1 MNVYRVYKC
10 LVTTLCVI
18 TPMFGS
24 DISSSLTSFFN
35 KMGMA
40 SNITPPALFK
50 DQAAGYVTGGGMS
63 FSGNVMDTKLGH
75 VEMPS
80 IRYGNCGDID
90 IYAGGFSFVSGAK
103 IVETL
108 KNVATSSA
116 GYAFMLAL
124 ETVSPQ
130 FANNVKQLQSWAN
143 TINGIGINSCETAA
157 SLVSA
162 VWPRSQAASQAI
174 CRSSAAAG
182 GIMRDYIDARQG
194 CSESSSYSSTMIRA
208 ETENPNILKDEFNI
222 AWKVIHDD
230 PFFAEGID
238 GVALKQVFMSITGT
252 VVAMKTPRAEKISDV
267 GIKISV
273 YPSKV
278 FDEQFMQKLMEGG
291 SAPIYSCLDSGSS
304 TKCLEVSESTVVIEP
319 DLAIKSKVET
329 LLGRMQRK
337 VTTDES
343 FTDEEVALLNKT
355 RLPLLRILNVMSAYR
370 QGAAPISLAEYADAV
385 AIDIVC
391 QYIRNVLDVIRLNI
405 ARKMHLQF
413 DASVLERYEESLN
426 RVEARVREYEQKTQ
440 KRMDQL
446 LAIERKL
453 NLLEK
458 DIFSRMRATA
468 PY

>member
-1 MNVYRVYKC
+1 MISSKYRV
-10 LVTTLCVI
+10 LFVSVLMLNVTS
-18 TPMFGS
+18 GS

-35 KMGMA
+35 KMGVA

-50 DQAAGYVTGGGMS
+50 DQAAGYATGGGIS
-63 FSGNVMDTKLGH
+63 FSGNVMDTKLVH

-80 IRYGNCGDID
+80 VRYGNCGDID
-90 IYAGGFSFVSGAK
+90 IYAGGFSFISGEK
-103 IVETL
+103 IVQTL
-108 KNVATSSA
+108 KSVATSSA

-162 VWPRSQAASQAI
+162 VWPRSQMATQAI
-174 CRSSAAAG
+174 CRSQAAG
-182 GIMRDYIDARQG
+182 SGVMSDYISSRHG
-194 CSESSSYSSTMIRA
+194 CSEASAYSSTMNRA

-230 PFFAEGID
+230 PFFAAGS
-238 GVALKQVFMSITGT
+238 GGAALKHVFMSITGT
-252 VVAMKTPRAEKISDV
+252 VVAKKQPGGKLKVDAF
-267 GIKISV
+267 
-273 YPSKV
+273 PSKV

-291 SAPIYSCLDSGSS
+291 SAPIYSCRDLGST
-304 TKCLEVSESTVVIEP
+304 TKCLEVSESTVAIGS
-319 DLAIKSKVET
+319 DLAIKSRVET

-337 VTTDES
+337 IKTDEP
-343 FTDEEVALLNKT
+343 FTDEEIALLNKT

-405 ARKMHLQF
+405 ARKMQIQF

-426 RVEARVREYEQKTQ
+426 RVESRVREYEQKTQ

-458 DIFSRMRATA
+458 DIFSRMRSTA

>member
-1 MNVYRVYKC
+1 MNVYRVNRC
-10 LVTTLCVI
+10 LIVI
-18 TPMFGS
+18 ISVIYPVFGS

-40 SNITPPALFK
+40 SNVTPPALFK
-50 DQAAGYVTGGGMS
+50 DQAAGYATGGGIS

-90 IYAGGFSFVSGAK
+90 IYAGGFSFISGEK
-103 IVETL
+103 IVQTL
-108 KNVATSSA
+108 KSVATSSA

-174 CRSSAAAG
+174 CRSSAASG
-182 GIMRDYIDARQG
+182 GIMRDYIDARHG
-194 CSESSSYSSTMIRA
+194 CSESSRYNSEMRK
-208 ETENPNILKDEFNI
+208 TEQSNPNILKDEFNI

-230 PFFAEGID
+230 PFFSEVG
-238 GVALKQVFMSITGT
+238 GEQLKYLFMSITGT
-252 VVAMKTPRAEKISDV
+252 VVAMKTPGTRENPE
-267 GIKISV
+267 GGLKISV

-278 FDEQFMQKLMEGG
+278 FDEQFMQRLMEGG
-291 SAPIYSCLDSGSS
+291 GAPIYSCRDSGS
-304 TKCLEVSESTVVIEP
+304 TKKCLEVSESTVAIGA
-319 DLAIKSKVET
+319 DLAIKAKVET

-337 VTTDES
+337 VTTDEAFS
-343 FTDEEVALLNKT
+343 DEEIALLNKT

-405 ARKMHLQF
+405 SRKMQIQF
-413 DASVLERYEESLN
+413 DSTVLERYEESLN
-426 RVEARVREYEQKTQ
+426 RVEARVREYEHKTQ

>member
-1 MNVYRVYKC
+1 MSVWMLN
-10 LVTTLCVI
+10 I
-18 TPMFGS
+18 AHGS

-35 KMGMA
+35 KMGVA
-40 SNITPPALFK
+40 SNITPAALFK
-50 DQAAGYVTGGGMS
+50 DQAAGYATGGGIS
-63 FSGNVMDTKLGH
+63 ISGNVMDSKLAH
-75 VEMPS
+75 IEMPS

-90 IYAGGFSFVSGAK
+90 IYAGGFSFISGEK
-103 IVETL
+103 IVQTL
-108 KNVATSSA
+108 KSVATSSA

-162 VWPRSQAASQAI
+162 VWPRSQMATQAI
-174 CRSSAAAG
+174 CRSQAAG
-182 GIMRDYIDARQG
+182 SGIMSDYISSRHG
-194 CSESSSYSSTMIRA
+194 CAESSSYSSTMSRA

-230 PFFAEGID
+230 PFFAAGS
-238 GVALKQVFMSITGT
+238 GGAALKQVFMSITGT
-252 VVAMKTPRAEKISDV
+252 VVAKKQPGGKLKVDAF
-267 GIKISV
+267 
-273 YPSKV
+273 PSKV
-278 FDEQFMQKLMEGG
+278 FDEQFMQNLMDGG
-291 SAPIYSCLDSGSS
+291 SAPIYSCRDSGST
-304 TKCLEVSESTVVIEP
+304 TKCLEVSESTVAIGK
-319 DLAIKSKVET
+319 DLAIKSKVEI
-329 LLGRMQRK
+329 LLSRMQHM
-337 VTTDES
+337 VTTDEP
-343 FTDEEVALLNKT
+343 FPEDGEEIALLNKT

-405 ARKMHLQF
+405 SRKMQIQF

-426 RVEARVREYEQKTQ
+426 RVEARVREYEHNTQ

-458 DIFSRMRATA
+458 DIFSRMRA
-468 PY
+468 PIPF

>member
-1 MNVYRVYKC
+1 METVEILIFMLEGSRLSRVKK
-10 LVTTLCVI
+10 V
-18 TPMFGS
+18 
-24 DISSSLTSFFN
+24 
-35 KMGMA
+35 
-40 SNITPPALFK
+40 
-50 DQAAGYVTGGGMS
+50 Q
-63 FSGNVMDTKLGH
+63 
-75 VEMPS
+75 
-80 IRYGNCGDID
+80 
-90 IYAGGFSFVSGAK
+90 
-103 IVETL
+103 TL
-108 KNVATSSA
+108 KSVATSSA

-162 VWPRSQAASQAI
+162 VWPRSQMASQAI
-174 CRSSAAAG
+174 CRSQAAG
-182 GIMRDYIDARQG
+182 GGIMSDYVSSRHG
-194 CSESSSYSSTMIRA
+194 CAESSSYSSTMSRA

-230 PFFAEGID
+230 PFFAAGS
-238 GVALKQVFMSITGT
+238 GGSSLKHMFMSITGT
-252 VVAMKTPRAEKISDV
+252 VVVKKQQGGKLKIDAF
-267 GIKISV
+267 
-273 YPSKV
+273 PSKV
-278 FDEQFMQKLMEGG
+278 FDEQFMQKLMDGG
-291 SAPIYSCLDSGSS
+291 SAPIYSCQDSGST
-304 TKCLEVSESTVVIEP
+304 TKCLNVSESTVVIGA
-319 DLAIKSKVET
+319 DLAIKAKVET

-337 VTTDES
+337 VTTDEP
-343 FTDEEVALLNKT
+343 FTDEEIALLNKT

-405 ARKMHLQF
+405 TRKMQIQF

-426 RVEARVREYEQKTQ
+426 RVEARVLEYEHKTQ

>member
-1 MNVYRVYKC
+1 MLNV
-10 LVTTLCVI
+10 TQ
-18 TPMFGS
+18 GS

-50 DQAAGYVTGGGMS
+50 DQAAGYATGGGIS
-63 FSGNVMDTKLGH
+63 FSGNVMDSKLAH
-75 VEMPS
+75 IEMPS

-90 IYAGGFSFVSGAK
+90 IYAGGFSFISGEK
-103 IVETL
+103 IVQTL
-108 KNVATSSA
+108 KSVATSSA

-130 FANNVKQLQSWAN
+130 LANNVKQLQSWAN

-162 VWPRSQAASQAI
+162 VWPRSQEASNAI
-174 CRSSAAAG
+174 CRSSAASG
-182 GIMRDYIDARQG
+182 GIMRDYIDARHA
-194 CSESSSYSSTMIRA
+194 CSEPSQYSTMMNKA
-208 ETENPNILKDEFNI
+208 ERENPHILKDEFNI

-230 PFFAEGID
+230 PFFAAGS
-238 GVALKQVFMSITGT
+238 GGAALKHVFMSITGT
-252 VVAMKTPRAEKISDV
+252 VVVKKQPGGKLKIDAF
-267 GIKISV
+267 
-273 YPSKV
+273 PSKV

-291 SAPIYSCLDSGSS
+291 RAPIYSCRDTGST
-304 TKCLEVSESTVVIEP
+304 TKCLEVSESTVTIGP

-337 VTTDES
+337 VTTDEA
-343 FTDEEVALLNKT
+343 FTDEEIALLNKT

-370 QGAAPISLAEYADAV
+370 QGAAPISLAEYADVV

-405 ARKMHLQF
+405 SRKMQIQF
-413 DASVLERYEESLN
+413 DATVLERYEESLN
-426 RVEARVREYEQKTQ
+426 RVEARVREYEHKTQ
-440 KRMDQL
+440 RRMDQL

>member
-1 MNVYRVYKC
+1 MNAYH
-10 LVTTLCVI
+10 TLSYSICRGVI
-18 TPMFGS
+18 ITVLGLHPSLGS

-35 KMGMA
+35 KMGVA

-50 DQAAGYVTGGGMS
+50 DQAAGYATGGGLS
-63 FSGNVMDTKLGH
+63 FSGNVMDANIAH

-90 IYAGGFSFVSGAK
+90 IYAGGFSFISGDQ
-103 IVETL
+103 IVRTL
-108 KNVATSSA
+108 KSVASSA
-116 GYAFMLAL
+116 TGYAFMLAL

-162 VWPRSQAASQAI
+162 AWPRTQMASQAI
-174 CRSSAAAG
+174 CRSQAATS
-182 GIMRDYIDARQG
+182 GIMSDYIASRHG
-194 CSESSSYSSTMIRA
+194 CAEPTTYGTTMARA

-222 AWKVIHDD
+222 AWKVIQDD
-230 PFFAEGID
+230 PFFSVGS
-238 GVALKQVFMSITGT
+238 GGSALKHLFMSITGT
-252 VVAMKTPRAEKISDV
+252 VIAKKQLGGKLKVEAF
-267 GIKISV
+267 
-273 YPSKV
+273 PSKV

-291 SAPIYSCLDSGSS
+291 SAPVYRCRDVG
-304 TKCLEVSESTVVIEP
+304 TKCLEMEASTASIGA
-319 DLAIKSKVET
+319 DLAIKSKIET

-337 VTTDES
+337 VITDEP
-343 FTDEEVALLNKT
+343 FTEEEVALLNKT

-385 AIDIVC
+385 AIDMVC

-405 ARKMHLQF
+405 SRKMQIQF
-413 DASVLERYEESLN
+413 DASVLERYEASLN

-440 KRMDQL
+440 RRMDQL

>member
-1 MNVYRVYKC
+1 MISPKYSVLFVSV
-10 LVTTLCVI
+10 LMLSVTQ
-18 TPMFGS
+18 GS

-35 KMGMA
+35 KIGMA

-50 DQAAGYVTGGGMS
+50 DQAAGYATGGGIS
-63 FSGNVMDTKLGH
+63 FSGNVMDSKLAH
-75 VEMPS
+75 IEMPS

-90 IYAGGFSFVSGAK
+90 IYAGGFSFISGEK
-103 IVETL
+103 IVQTL
-108 KNVATSSA
+108 KSVATSSA

-162 VWPRSQAASQAI
+162 VWPRSQMASQAI
-174 CRSSAAAG
+174 CRSQASG
-182 GIMRDYIDARQG
+182 SGIMSDYISSRHG
-194 CSESSSYSSTMIRA
+194 CSEASAYNSTMNRA
-208 ETENPNILKDEFNI
+208 ETENPNILQDEFNI

-230 PFFAEGID
+230 PFFAAGSG

-252 VVAMKTPRAEKISDV
+252 VVAKKQPGGKLKVDAF
-267 GIKISV
+267 
-273 YPSKV
+273 PSKV
-278 FDEQFMQKLMEGG
+278 FDEQFMQKLRDGG
-291 SAPIYSCLDSGSS
+291 SAPIYSCRDSGST
-304 TKCLEVSESTVVIEP
+304 TKCLEVSESTVAIGAE
-319 DLAIKSKVET
+319 LAIKSKVET

-337 VTTDES
+337 VTTDEP
-343 FTDEEVALLNKT
+343 FTDEEIALLNKT

-370 QGAAPISLAEYADAV
+370 QGAAPISLAEYAEAV

-405 ARKMHLQF
+405 SRKMQIQF
-413 DASVLERYEESLN
+413 DATVLERYEESLN
-426 RVEARVREYEQKTQ
+426 RVEARVREYEHKTQ
-440 KRMDQL
+440 RRMDQL

-458 DIFSRMRATA
+458 DIFSRMRAMA

>member
-1 MNVYRVYKC
+1 MIPTKYRILFMSILMLNV
-10 LVTTLCVI
+10 TQ
-18 TPMFGS
+18 GS

-35 KMGMA
+35 KMGVA

-50 DQAAGYVTGGGMS
+50 DQAAGYATGGGMS
-63 FSGNVMDTKLGH
+63 FSGNVMDSKLAH
-75 VEMPS
+75 IEMPS

-90 IYAGGFSFVSGAK
+90 IYAGGFSFISGEK
-103 IVETL
+103 IVQTL
-108 KNVATSSA
+108 KSVATSSA

-162 VWPRSQAASQAI
+162 AWPRSQMASQAI
-174 CRSSAAAG
+174 CRSHASG
-182 GIMRDYIDARQG
+182 SGIMSDYISSRHG
-194 CSESSSYSSTMIRA
+194 CSEASSYSSTMSRA

-230 PFFAEGID
+230 PFFAAGS
-238 GVALKQVFMSITGT
+238 GGSALKHVFMSITGT
-252 VVAMKTPRAEKISDV
+252 VVAKKQPGGKLKVDAF
-267 GIKISV
+267 
-273 YPSKV
+273 PSKV

-291 SAPIYSCLDSGSS
+291 SAPIYSCRDIGST
-304 TKCLEVSESTVVIEP
+304 TKCLEVSESTVAIGA
-319 DLAIKSKVET
+319 DLAIKAKVET

-337 VTTDES
+337 VTTDEA
-343 FTDEEVALLNKT
+343 FTEEEIALLNKT

-405 ARKMHLQF
+405 ARKMQIQF
-413 DASVLERYEESLN
+413 DATVLERYEESLN
-426 RVEARVREYEQKTQ
+426 RVEARVREYEHKTQ

>member
-1 MNVYRVYKC
+1 M
-10 LVTTLCVI
+10 LSGA
-18 TPMFGS
+18 FGA

-40 SNITPPALFK
+40 SNVTPPALFK
-50 DQAAGYVTGGGMS
+50 DQAAGYATGGGLS
-63 FSGNVMDTKLGH
+63 ISGNVMDSKLAH
-75 VEMPS
+75 IEMPS

-90 IYAGGFSFVSGAK
+90 IYAGGFSFISGEK
-103 IVETL
+103 IVQTL
-108 KNVATSSA
+108 KSVATSSA

-162 VWPRSQAASQAI
+162 VWPRSQMASQAI
-174 CRSSAAAG
+174 CRSQASG
-182 GIMRDYIDARQG
+182 SGVMSDYISSRHG
-194 CSESSSYSSTMIRA
+194 CAESSSYNSTMNRA

-230 PFFAEGID
+230 PFFAAGS
-238 GVALKQVFMSITGT
+238 GGSALKHVFMSITGS
-252 VVAMKTPRAEKISDV
+252 VVAKKQPGGKLKIDAF
-267 GIKISV
+267 
-273 YPSKV
+273 PSKV
-278 FDEQFMQKLMEGG
+278 FDEQFMQRLMDGG
-291 SAPIYSCLDSGSS
+291 RVSIYSCRDSGST
-304 TKCLEVSESTVVIEP
+304 TKCLEVSESTVAIGKN
-319 DLAIKSKVET
+319 LAIKSKVEI
-329 LLGRMQRK
+329 LLSRMQRK
-337 VTTDES
+337 VTTDEA

-370 QGAAPISLAEYADAV
+370 QEAAPISLAEYADAV

-405 ARKMHLQF
+405 SRKMQIQF
-413 DASVLERYEESLN
+413 DATVLERYEESLN

>member
-1 MNVYRVYKC
+1 MSRYIFIVVFMINGA
-10 LVTTLCVI
+10 
-18 TPMFGS
+18 FGA

-35 KMGMA
+35 KVGMA
-40 SNITPPALFK
+40 SNVTPPALFK
-50 DQAAGYVTGGGMS
+50 DQAAGYATGGGLS
-63 FSGNVMDTKLGH
+63 FSGNVMDSKLAH

-90 IYAGGFSFVSGAK
+90 IYAGGFSFISGEK
-103 IVETL
+103 IVQTL
-108 KNVATSSA
+108 KSVATSSA

-162 VWPRSQAASQAI
+162 VWPRSQMASQAI
-174 CRSSAAAG
+174 CRSQAAG
-182 GIMRDYIDARQG
+182 SGVMSDYISSRHG
-194 CSESSSYSSTMIRA
+194 CSEATSYGSTMNRA

-230 PFFAEGID
+230 PFFNAGA
-238 GVALKQVFMSITGT
+238 GGAALKQLFMSITGT
-252 VVAMKTPRAEKISDV
+252 VVAKKQPGGKLKIDAF
-267 GIKISV
+267 
-273 YPSKV
+273 PSKV

-291 SAPIYSCLDSGSS
+291 SAPIYSCRDSGST
-304 TKCLEVSESTVVIEP
+304 TKCLEVSESTVAIGA
-319 DLAIKSKVET
+319 DLAIKSRLEK

-337 VTTDES
+337 VTTDEP

-355 RLPLLRILNVMSAYR
+355 RMPLLRILNVMSAYR

-405 ARKMHLQF
+405 ARKMQIQF

-426 RVEARVREYEQKTQ
+426 RVEARVREYEHTTQ
-440 KRMDQL
+440 KRMDL
-446 LAIERKL
+446 LRALERKIK
-453 NLLEK
+453 LLEM
-458 DIFSRMRATA
+458 DMYSRMRALI
-468 PY
+468 PF

>member
-1 MNVYRVYKC
+1 MISPKYRV
-10 LVTTLCVI
+10 LFVSVLMLNVTC
-18 TPMFGS
+18 GS

-50 DQAAGYVTGGGMS
+50 DQSAGYATGGGVS
-63 FSGNVMDTKLGH
+63 FSGNVMDTQLGH

-80 IRYGNCGDID
+80 VRYGNCGDID
-90 IYAGGFSFVSGAK
+90 IYAGGFSFISGEK
-103 IVETL
+103 IVQTL
-108 KNVATSSA
+108 KSVATSSA

-162 VWPRSQAASQAI
+162 VWPRSQMASQAI
-174 CRSSAAAG
+174 CRSQAAG
-182 GIMRDYIDARQG
+182 SGMMSDYIASRHG
-194 CSESSSYSSTMIRA
+194 CSEASAYSSTMNRA

-230 PFFAEGID
+230 PFFAAGS
-238 GVALKQVFMSITGT
+238 GGAALKQVFMSITGT
-252 VVAMKTPRAEKISDV
+252 VVAKKQPGGKLKVDAL
-267 GIKISV
+267 
-273 YPSKV
+273 PSKV

-291 SAPIYSCLDSGSS
+291 RAPIYSCRDLGST
-304 TKCLEVSESTVVIEP
+304 TKCLEVSESTVAIGA
-319 DLAIKSKVET
+319 DLAIKAKVET

-337 VTTDES
+337 VTTDEP
-343 FTDEEVALLNKT
+343 FTDEEIALLNKT

-370 QGAAPISLAEYADAV
+370 QGAAPISLSEYADAV

-405 ARKMHLQF
+405 ARKMHIQF

-426 RVEARVREYEQKTQ
+426 RVEARVREYEHKTQ

>member
-1 MNVYRVYKC
+1 MNVYRVYKW
-10 LVTTLCVI
+10 LVATLCVI
-18 TPMFGS
+18 PPMFGS
-24 DISSSLTSFFN
+24 DISSSLTNFFN
-35 KMGMA
+35 KMGVA
-40 SNITPPALFK
+40 NNITPPALFK
-50 DQAAGYVTGGGMS
+50 DQAAGYATGGGIS
-63 FSGNVMDTKLGH
+63 FSGNVMDSKLAL

-90 IYAGGFSFVSGAK
+90 IYAGGFSFISGEK
-103 IVETL
+103 IVQTL
-108 KNVATSSA
+108 KSVATSSA

-162 VWPRSQAASQAI
+162 VWPRSQMASQAI
-174 CRSSAAAG
+174 CRSQSAG
-182 GIMRDYIDARQG
+182 SGIMSDYISSRHG
-194 CSESSSYSSTMIRA
+194 CSEASAYNSTMNRA

-230 PFFAEGID
+230 PFFAAGS
-238 GVALKQVFMSITGT
+238 GGAALKHVFMSITGT
-252 VVAMKTPRAEKISDV
+252 VVAKKQPGGKLKVDAF
-267 GIKISV
+267 
-273 YPSKV
+273 PSKV

-291 SAPIYSCLDSGSS
+291 SAPIYSCRDLGST
-304 TKCLEVSESTVVIEP
+304 TKCLEVSESTVTIGP

-370 QGAAPISLAEYADAV
+370 QGAAPISLAEYADAI

-405 ARKMHLQF
+405 ARKMQIQF

>member
-1 MNVYRVYKC
+1 MNVYRVYRC
-10 LVTTLCVI
+10 LITALCVI
-18 TPMFGS
+18 PPMFGS
-24 DISSSLTSFFN
+24 DISSSLTNFFN

-40 SNITPPALFK
+40 SNVTPPALFK
-50 DQAAGYVTGGGMS
+50 DQAAGYATGGGIS

-90 IYAGGFSFVSGAK
+90 IYAGGFSFISGEK
-103 IVETL
+103 IVQTL
-108 KNVATSSA
+108 KSVATSSA

-162 VWPRSQAASQAI
+162 VWPRSQMASQAI
-174 CRSSAAAG
+174 CRSQAAG
-182 GIMRDYIDARQG
+182 GGIMSDYVSSRHG
-194 CSESSSYSSTMIRA
+194 CAESSSYSSTMSRA

-230 PFFAEGID
+230 PFFAAGS
-238 GVALKQVFMSITGT
+238 GGSSLKHMFMSITGT
-252 VVAMKTPRAEKISDV
+252 VVVKKQQGGKLKIDAF
-267 GIKISV
+267 
-273 YPSKV
+273 PSKV
-278 FDEQFMQKLMEGG
+278 FDEQFMQKLMDGG
-291 SAPIYSCLDSGSS
+291 SAPIYSCQDSGST
-304 TKCLEVSESTVVIEP
+304 TKCLNVSESTVVIGA
-319 DLAIKSKVET
+319 DLAIKAKVET

-337 VTTDES
+337 VITDEP
-343 FTDEEVALLNKT
+343 FTDEEIALLNKT

-405 ARKMHLQF
+405 TRKMQIQF

-426 RVEARVREYEQKTQ
+426 RVEARVLEYEHKTQ

>member
-1 MNVYRVYKC
+1 MMHSLKGKALLIC
-10 LVTTLCVI
+10 GL
-18 TPMFGS
+18 MFNMSYGS
-24 DISSSLTSFFN
+24 DISNSLTSFFN
-35 KMGMA
+35 KMGVA

-50 DQAAGYVTGGGMS
+50 DQAAGYATGGGMS

-90 IYAGGFSFVSGAK
+90 IYAGGFSFISGEK
-103 IVETL
+103 IVQTL
-108 KNVATSSA
+108 KSVATSSA

-157 SLVSA
+157 GLVSA
-162 VWPRSQAASQAI
+162 VWPRSQMASQAI
-174 CRSSAAAG
+174 CRSQAAG
-182 GIMRDYIDARQG
+182 SGIMSDYISSRHG
-194 CSESSSYSSTMIRA
+194 CAEASSYSSTMNRA
-208 ETENPNILKDEFNI
+208 EIENPNILKDEFNI

-230 PFFAEGID
+230 PFFAAGS
-238 GVALKQVFMSITGT
+238 GGSALKQVFMSITGT
-252 VVAMKTPRAEKISDV
+252 VVAKKQAGGKLKVDAF
-267 GIKISV
+267 
-273 YPSKV
+273 PSKV
-278 FDEQFMQKLMEGG
+278 FDEQFMQKLMDGG
-291 SAPIYSCLDSGSS
+291 SAPIYSCRDSGST
-304 TKCLEVSESTVVIEP
+304 TKCLEVTESTVAIGS

-329 LLGRMQRK
+329 LLGWMQRK
-337 VTTDES
+337 VTTDEP
-343 FTDEEVALLNKT
+343 FTDEEIALLNKT

-405 ARKMHLQF
+405 SRKMQIQF
-413 DASVLERYEESLN
+413 DVTVLERYEESLN
-426 RVEARVREYEQKTQ
+426 RVEARVREYEHKTQ
-440 KRMDQL
+440 RRMDQL

>member
-1 MNVYRVYKC
+1 MNVYRVYKW
-10 LVTTLCVI
+10 LVATLCVI
-18 TPMFGS
+18 PPMFGS

-35 KMGMA
+35 KMGVA

-50 DQAAGYVTGGGMS
+50 DQAAGYATGGGIS

-90 IYAGGFSFVSGAK
+90 IYAGGFSFISGEK
-103 IVETL
+103 IVQTL
-108 KNVATSSA
+108 KSVATSSA

-174 CRSSAAAG
+174 CRSSAASG
-182 GIMRDYIDARQG
+182 GIMRDYIDARHA
-194 CSESSSYSSTMIRA
+194 CSENTSYNATMNSSEGKTQ
-208 ETENPNILKDEFNI
+208 NILKDEFNI

-230 PFFAEGID
+230 PFFSEVG
-238 GVALKQVFMSITGT
+238 GEQLKYLFMSITGT
-252 VVAMKTPRAEKISDV
+252 VVAIKTPGTRAIPE
-267 GIKISV
+267 GGLKISV

-278 FDEQFMQKLMEGG
+278 FDEHFMQKLMEGG
-291 SAPIYSCLDSGSS
+291 SAPIYSCRDSGS
-304 TKCLEVSESTVVIEP
+304 TKKCLEVSESTVAIGT
-319 DLAIKSKVET
+319 DLAIKAKVET

-337 VTTDES
+337 VTTDEA

-405 ARKMHLQF
+405 SRKMQIQF
-413 DASVLERYEESLN
+413 DSTVLERYEESLN